1 MSGTVRQASLFREA
15 VEEVREAAL
24 CRAPDVRLELPFPPS
39 VNRYWRHVGMGGG
52 VRVLLSR
59 EGRRYKA
66 AVKAVVWATVK
77 ATVRARVG
85 TGEPLTGRLAVDVRL
100 YPPDRLRRDIDN
112 FGGKALL
119 DALTEA
125 GVWRDDS
132 QLDELRIR
140 RCAVCP
146 GGRCVVDIRRLD
158 GATATR
164 NGGAHGPSGQ

>member
-1 MSGTVRQASLFREA
+1 MSGTVRQASLLREA

-24 CRAPDVRLELPFPPS
+24 CRVPDVRLELPFPPS

-66 AVKAVVWATVK
+66 AVKAVVW

-164 NGGAHGPSGQ
+164 DGGAHGPSGQ

>member
-1 MSGTVRQASLFREA
+1 MSGTVRQPSLLREA

-59 EGRRYKA
+59 EGRRYKD
-66 AVKAVVWATVK
+66 AVKAAVW
-77 ATVRARVG
+77 ARVG
-85 TGEPLTGRLAVDVRL
+85 EGREPLTGRLVVDVRL

-119 DALTEA
+119 DALTDA
-125 GVWRDDS
+125 GVWQDDS

-158 GATATR
+158 GAGYEGNA
-164 NGGAHGPSGQ
+164 

>member
-1 MSGTVRQASLFREA
+1 MSGPEVRQASLLREA
-15 VEEVREAAL
+15 VEELREAAL

-39 VNRYWRHVGMGGG
+39 VNRYWRHVFSGGCA
-52 VRVLLSR
+52 RVLLSR

-66 AVKAVVWATVK
+66 DVKAA
-77 ATVRARVG
+77 VRARG
-85 TGEPLTGRLAVDVRL
+85 GNGREPLTGRLAVDVRL

-140 RCAVCP
+140 RCGVAP
-146 GGRCVVDIRRLD
+146 GGRCLVDIRRLD
-158 GATATR
+158 GAGHEGNA
-164 NGGAHGPSGQ
+164 

>member
-1 MSGTVRQASLFREA
+1 MSGPEVRQASLLREA

-66 AVKAVVWATVK
+66 AVW
-77 ATVRARVG
+77 ATVRARGG

-119 DALTEA
+119 DALTDA
-125 GVWRDDS
+125 GVWQDDS

-146 GGRCVVDIRRLD
+146 GGRCLVDIRRLD

-164 NGGAHGPSGQ
+164 DGGAHGPSGQ

>member
-1 MSGTVRQASLFREA
+1 MSGTVRQASLLREA

-24 CRAPDVRLELPFPPS
+24 CRVPDVRLELPFPPS

-59 EGRRYKA
+59 EGRRYKEA
-66 AVKAVVWATVK
+66 
-77 ATVRARVG
+77 VRARVG

-125 GVWRDDS
+125 GVWQDDS

-164 NGGAHGPSGQ
+164 GGGAHGPSGQ

>member
-1 MSGTVRQASLFREA
+1 MSGTARQTALLREA

-24 CRAPDVRLELPFPPS
+24 RRAPDLRLELPFPPS
-39 VNRYWRHVGMGGG
+39 VNRYWRHVAAGGG
-52 VRVLLSR
+52 VRVLLSS

-66 AVKAVVWATVK
+66 AVGARL
-77 ATVRARVG
+77 RAG
-85 TGEPLTGRLAVDVRL
+85 ASGEPLTGRLAVEVRL

-119 DALTEA
+119 DALTAA

-132 QLDELRIR
+132 QVDELRIR
-140 RCAVCP
+140 RCGVCP

-158 GATATR
+158 GGRMQERET
-164 NGGAHGPSGQ
+164 AHGAAGQ

>member
-1 MSGTVRQASLFREA
+1 MSGTVRQASLLREA

-39 VNRYWRHVGMGGG
+39 VNRYWRHVFSGGG

-66 AVKAVVWATVK
+66 AVKSAVRV
-77 ATVRARVG
+77 RVG
-85 TGEPLTGRLAVDVRL
+85 TEEPLTGRLAVDVRL

-164 NGGAHGPSGQ
+164 DGGAHGPSGQ

>member
-1 MSGTVRQASLFREA
+1 MSGTVRQASLLREA

-24 CRAPDVRLELPFPPS
+24 CRVPDVRLELPFPPS

-66 AVKAVVWATVK
+66 AVW

-125 GVWRDDS
+125 GVWQDDS

-158 GATATR
+158 GARATR
-164 NGGAHGPSGQ
+164 DGGAHGPSGQ

>member
-1 MSGTVRQASLFREA
+1 MSGTVRQASLLREA

-66 AVKAVVWATVK
+66 AVW
-77 ATVRARVG
+77 ATVRARGG
-85 TGEPLTGRLAVDVRL
+85 TGEPLTGRLVVDVRL

-119 DALTEA
+119 DALTDA
-125 GVWRDDS
+125 GVWQDDS

-146 GGRCVVDIRRLD
+146 GGRCLVDIRRLD

-164 NGGAHGPSGQ
+164 DGGAHGPSGQ

>member
-1 MSGTVRQASLFREA
+1 MSGTVRQPSLLREA
-15 VEEVREAAL
+15 VEKVREAAL

-59 EGRRYKA
+59 EGRRYKD
-66 AVKAVVWATVK
+66 AVKAAVL
-77 ATVRARVG
+77 ARVG
-85 TGEPLTGRLAVDVRL
+85 EGREPLTGRLVVDVRL

-119 DALTEA
+119 DALTDA
-125 GVWRDDS
+125 GVWQDDS

-140 RCAVCP
+140 RCAVCS

-158 GATATR
+158 GARYEGNA
-164 NGGAHGPSGQ
+164 